1 MKSESSRVAL
11 SIEVNESI
19 YNCLQDFLAAN
30 PQWTQEQLINA
41 SMSLFLRQNH
51 KKVKHKNSVGDSRN
65 YSDSICFVAENL
77 Y

>member
-19 YNCLQDFLAAN
+19 YNCLQGFLAAN

-41 SMSLFLRQNH
+41 SMTLFLQQNH
-51 KKVKHKNSVGDSRN
+51 KNIRHKNNVSDSCN
-65 YSDSICFVAENL
+65 YSDSICFVAKNL
-77 Y
+77 